1 MSQGPSPPELER
13 LAFLRDFHPDH
24 LATLAALAI
33 PVHWDTDEMIFRE
46 GTYAPWLF
54 LVREGRVALEL
65 GAPSRQR
72 TTILTV
78 GSGEVFGWS
87 SIATE
92 HAKFASARA
101 VVPTNAYAF
110 DAAQVRALCERDH
123 DFGYA
128 LTRRLLAT
136 VADRLKATRM
146 QLLDLFASPAEHATG
161 QGGHG

>member
-1 MSQGPSPPELER
+1 MAQGPSPAELEQ
-13 LAFLRDFHPDH
+13 LAFLGEFRPDH
-24 LATLAALAI
+24 LATLATLAV
-33 PVHWDTDEMIFRE
+33 PVHWDADEIVFRE

-78 GSGEVFGWS
+78 SPGEVFGWS

-101 VVPTNAYAF
+101 VVPTDAFAF
-110 DAAQVRALCERDH
+110 DAVQVRALCERDH

-136 VADRLKATRM
+136 VADRLKTTRM

-161 QGGHG
+161 QGGHR